1 MEKRSMEEE
10 EELTEMFNKIIA
22 ATPRS
27 QRKNQAPQ
35 LPLGVPNEVR
45 KTWPLGDGRYD
56 RNGKFTPTSEDLK
69 ALATKEAVEMA
80 GGTEEVALAALDAVY
95 NRKDIASAV
104 LKKGGT
110 QDQAQSAVNAAR
122 TS

>member
-1 MEKRSMEEE
+1 MEED
-10 EELTEMFNKIIA
+10 LTAIFNKIIEN
-22 ATPRS
+22 TPRS

-35 LPLGVPNEVR
+35 LPLGVPNEVGKR

-56 RNGKFTPTSEDLK
+56 KNGKFTPTPEDLK
-69 ALATKEAVEMA
+69 AAAVRQAVEMA
-80 GGTEEVALAALDAVY
+80 GGTEEVQKAACDAVY
-95 NRKDIASAV
+95 ERKDIAAAV